1 MSLFNDS
8 NFRRGWDT
16 MIHNKH
22 SIIIDSTG
30 FYASIVSNSSIR
42 NERVLTKDEAY
53 VFPEAYMRISM
64 YNEDQQFLQ
73 YVQHIEEIF
82 VPTNQAD

>member
-1 MSLFNDS
+1 
-8 NFRRGWDT
+8 
-16 MIHNKH
+16 
-22 SIIIDSTG
+22 
-30 FYASIVSNSSIR
+30 
-42 NERVLTKDEAY
+42 
-53 VFPEAYMRISM
+53 MRISM